1 MSFVG
6 WAFHFVAFVIDVLAS
21 VVDVDA
27 CVVVVVVVVVGPFV
41 VVASVVDVDT
51 CVVVDQSFAA
61 VTSVVIFFSDDAVY
75 KSAVNKSISQ
85 ANESCAKKLGSWS
98 LLYKR

>member
-6 WAFHFVAFVIDVLAS
+6 WAFHFVAS

-27 CVVVVVVVVVGPFV
+27 CVVIVVVKPFV

-51 CVVVDQSFAA
+51 CVVVDQSFVA
-61 VTSVVIFFSDDAVY
+61 VTSVVIFFSADAVY

-85 ANESCAKKLGSWS
+85 ATESCAKKLGSWS
-98 LLYKR
+98 LFYDR